1 MQSFSDLFMDWL
13 KETLLGYSPIQAVI
27 IISLIC
33 ALGLMLAK
41 SLRWRGI
48 SLGVTYVFFIG
59 ILFGAVGNYTHP
71 GHPLIAPD
79 MLNYAESFGLVIFVY
94 ALGLK
99 VGPGFFAS
107 FRKGGTRLNLFA
119 LLCVTLGT
127 LLALIPV
134 WTGAGP
140 LAEMMGVMSGA
151 TTNTPALGAAQQ
163 ALKTLGFDNEAT
175 TAALACALTYP
186 IGAVGVI
193 VALMLVRR
201 PLMKRSTTSEED
213 DNADEAFITAFEV
226 INPAIVGHT
235 LGEVSEMD
243 HGQFTV
249 TRLWREGKV
258 MLPHAETELQ
268 QGDRLMVITDRA
280 QLKPLTIFF
289 GHRDKTDW
297 NKEDIDWNRLDDKLI
312 SERIV
317 VTKAEINGRRMR
329 DLKLRTRYGV
339 NVSRV
344 KRSDVQ
350 LVARPDLVLLFGDR
364 LTVVG
369 PKEGVKKVA
378 AQLGNA
384 VGSLDT
390 PNLVAIFLGVVLGL
404 LLGAI
409 PLYIP
414 GMSAPVRLGLAGGPI
429 VMGIIVG
436 AFGPRLHM
444 VTYTTT
450 SANQILRSLGL
461 STYLGCLGLD
471 AGADFLATV
480 GSPSA
485 LAWLG
490 WAVLITLVPVMLT
503 AVLCVCFGKRSYAS
517 AAGMLCGAM
526 ANPIAL
532 DYVAETTPGDKA
544 SVAYATVYPLSM
556 FIRVIIA
563 QVIVMMWFT

>member
-1 MQSFSDLFMDWL
+1 MDWL
-13 KETLLGYSPIQAVI
+13 KETLLAYSPIQAVI
-27 IISLIC
+27 IICSIC
-33 ALGLMLAK
+33 AIGLSLAK
-41 SLRWRGI
+41 ALKWRGI

-59 ILFGAVGNYTHP
+59 ILFGAFGHYAHP
-71 GHPLIAPD
+71 DTPLISSD
-79 MLNYAESFGLVIFVY
+79 MMNYAESFGLVIFVY

-99 VGPGFFAS
+99 VGPGFFQS
-107 FRKGGTRLNLFA
+107 FRQGGTRLNLFA
-119 LLCVTLGT
+119 LLCVGLGT

-134 WTGAGP
+134 WGNLSP
-140 LAEMMGVMSGA
+140 LSDMMGVLSGA

-163 ALKTLGFDNEAT
+163 ALKTLGFDAQAT

-193 VALMLVRR
+193 LALILVRR
-201 PLMKRSTTSEED
+201 PLMRHSRKFKEEE
-213 DNADEAFITAFEV
+213 NREEAFITTFEV
-226 INPAIVGHT
+226 TNPAIVGHT

-243 HGQFTV
+243 GGRFTV
-249 TRLWREGKV
+249 TRLWRKGKV
-258 MLPHAETELQ
+258 MLPQADTALQ
-268 QGDRLMVITDRA
+268 QADRLMVITDRT
-280 QLKPLTIFF
+280 QLKALTIFF
-289 GHRDKTDW
+289 GHRDQTDW
-297 NKEDIDWNRLDDKLI
+297 NKEDIDWNRLDDKLV

-317 VTKAEINGRRMR
+317 VTKAAINGRRLR

-344 KRSDVQ
+344 KRSDMQ

-369 PKEGVKKVA
+369 PREGVKQVA

-384 VGSLDT
+384 VGTLDT

-404 LLGAI
+404 ILGAI

-414 GMSAPVRLGLAGGPI
+414 GISAPIRLGLAGGPI

-436 AFGPRLHM
+436 AYGPRLHM

-461 STYLGCLGLD
+461 SMYLGCLGLD
-471 AGADFLATV
+471 AGADFLATIS
-480 GSPSA
+480 SPSA
-485 LAWLG
+485 LVWVS

-503 AVLCVCFGKRSYAS
+503 AILCVVFGKRSYA
-517 AAGMLCGAM
+517 ATAGMLCGAM

-532 DYVAETTPGDKA
+532 DYVAENTQGDKA
-544 SVAYATVYPLSM
+544 TVAYATVYPLSM
-556 FIRVIIA
+556 FVRVIIA
-563 QVIVMMWFT
+563 QVIVMMWFS

>member
-1 MQSFSDLFMDWL
+1 MEWL

-27 IISLIC
+27 IICLIC

-41 SLRWRGI
+41 SLKWRGI

-59 ILFGAVGNYTHP
+59 ILFGAIGGYAHP
-71 GHPLIAPD
+71 GTPLINQN
-79 MLNYAESFGLVIFVY
+79 MLDYAESFGLVIFVY
-94 ALGLK
+94 ALGMK
-99 VGPGFFAS
+99 VGPGFFQS

-119 LLCVTLGT
+119 LFCVGLGT

-134 WTGAGP
+134 WCGTST
-140 LAEMMGVMSGA
+140 LSDMMGVLSGA

-163 ALKTLGFDNEAT
+163 ALKTLGFSADAT

-201 PLMKRSTTSEED
+201 PLLKRGSTYEEETV
-213 DNADEAFITAFEV
+213 ADEAFITTFDV
-226 INPAIVGHT
+226 TNPAIIGQT

-243 HGQFTV
+243 HGKFTV
-249 TRLWREGKV
+249 TRLWRNGKV
-258 MLPHAETELQ
+258 MLPHADTELQ
-268 QGDRLMVITDRA
+268 QNDRLMVITDRS
-280 QLKPLTIFF
+280 QLKALTIFF
-289 GHRDKTDW
+289 GHRDETDW

-312 SERIV
+312 SDRIV
-317 VTKAEINGRRMR
+317 VTKSEINGRKLR
-329 DLKLRTRYGV
+329 DLQLRNRYGI

-344 KRSDVQ
+344 QRSGIQ

-369 PKEGVKKVA
+369 PREGVKQVA
-378 AQLGNA
+378 EQLGNA

-390 PNLVAIFLGVVLGL
+390 PNLVAIFIGVVLGL

-409 PLYIP
+409 PFYIP

-450 SANQILRSLGL
+450 SANQLLRSLGL
-461 STYLGCLGLD
+461 SMYLGCLGLD

-480 GSPSA
+480 GAPSS
-485 LAWLG
+485 LVWIG

-503 AVLCVCFGKRSYAS
+503 AVLCVVFGKRSYAS
-517 AAGMLCGAM
+517 TAGMLCGAM

-532 DYVAETTPGDKA
+532 DYVAETTEGDKA
-544 SVAYATVYPLSM
+544 TVAYASVYPLSM
-556 FIRVIIA
+556 FVRVIIA
-563 QVIVMMWFT
+563 QIVVMMWFT

>member
-1 MQSFSDLFMDWL
+1 MEWL
-13 KETLLGYSPIQAVI
+13 KETLLGYSPVQAVI

-41 SLRWRGI
+41 ALKWRGI

-59 ILFGAVGNYTHP
+59 ILFGAIGGYAHP
-71 GHPLIAPD
+71 GLPLINQD
-79 MLNYAESFGLVIFVY
+79 MLDYAESFGLVIFVY
-94 ALGLK
+94 ALGQR
-99 VGPGFFAS
+99 VGPGFVQS
-107 FRKGGTRLNLFA
+107 FRHGGTRLNLFA
-119 LLCVTLGT
+119 LLCVGLGT
-127 LLALIPV
+127 LLALVSV
-134 WTGAGP
+134 WCGISP
-140 LAEMMGVMSGA
+140 LSEMMGVLSGA

-163 ALKTLGFDNEAT
+163 ALKTLGLNDAAT

-193 VALMLVRR
+193 LALMLVRR
-201 PLMKRSTTSEED
+201 PLVRRSKTYQEEE
-213 DNADEAFITAFEV
+213 NTEEAFITAFEV
-226 INPAIVGHT
+226 TNPAIVGHT
-235 LGEVSEMD
+235 LGEVAEMD
-243 HGQFTV
+243 GGGFTV

-258 MLPHAETELQ
+258 MLPQADTALQ
-268 QGDRLMVITDRA
+268 QNDRLMVITDRT
-280 QLKPLTIFF
+280 QLKALTIFF
-289 GHRDKTDW
+289 GHRDQTDW
-297 NKEDIDWNRLDDKLI
+297 NKEDIDWNRLDDKLV

-317 VTKAEINGRRMR
+317 VTKAGINGRRLR
-329 DLKLRTRYGV
+329 DLRLRTRYGV

-344 KRSDVQ
+344 KRGDVQ

-369 PKEGVKKVA
+369 PREGVKQVSS
-378 AQLGNA
+378 QLGNA

-404 LLGAI
+404 LLGAV
-409 PLYIP
+409 PFYFP

-450 SANQILRSLGL
+450 SANQILRALGL
-461 STYLGCLGLD
+461 SMYLGCLGLD

-480 GSPSA
+480 SSPSA
-485 LAWLG
+485 LVWVG
-490 WAVLITLVPVMLT
+490 WAVMITLVPVMLT
-503 AVLCVCFGKRSYAS
+503 AVLCVVFGKRSYAS
-517 AAGMLCGAM
+517 TAGMLCGAM

-532 DYVAETTPGDKA
+532 DYVAETTQGDKA
-544 SVAYATVYPLSM
+544 TVAYATVYPLSM
-556 FIRVIIA
+556 FVRVIIA
-563 QVIVMMWFT
+563 QVIVMMWFA

>member
-1 MQSFSDLFMDWL
+1 MEWL

-27 IISLIC
+27 IICLIC

-41 SLRWRGI
+41 SLKWRGI

-59 ILFGAVGNYTHP
+59 ILFGAIGGYAHP
-71 GHPLIAPD
+71 GTPLINQN
-79 MLNYAESFGLVIFVY
+79 MLDYAESFGLVIFVY
-94 ALGLK
+94 ALGMK
-99 VGPGFFAS
+99 VGPGFFQS

-119 LLCVTLGT
+119 LFCVGLGT

-134 WTGAGP
+134 WCGTST
-140 LAEMMGVMSGA
+140 LSDMMGVLSGA

-163 ALKTLGFDNEAT
+163 ALKTLGFSADAT

-201 PLMKRSTTSEED
+201 PLNKRGSYYEEETV
-213 DNADEAFITAFEV
+213 ADEAFITTFEV
-226 INPAIVGHT
+226 TNPAIIGQT

-243 HGQFTV
+243 KGKFTV
-249 TRLWREGKV
+249 TRLWRNGKV
-258 MLPHAETELQ
+258 MLPHANTELQ
-268 QGDRLMVITDRA
+268 QNDRLMVITDRS
-280 QLKPLTIFF
+280 QLKALTIFF
-289 GHRDKTDW
+289 GHRDETDW

-312 SERIV
+312 SDRIV
-317 VTKAEINGRRMR
+317 VTKSEINGRKLR
-329 DLKLRTRYGV
+329 DLQLRSRYGI

-344 KRSDVQ
+344 QRSGIQ
-350 LVARPDLVLLFGDR
+350 LVARPNLVLLFGDR

-369 PKEGVKKVA
+369 PREGVKQVA
-378 AQLGNA
+378 DQLGNA

-390 PNLVAIFLGVVLGL
+390 PNLVAIFIGVVLGL

-409 PLYIP
+409 PFYIP
-414 GMSAPVRLGLAGGPI
+414 GITAPVRLGLAGGPI

-450 SANQILRSLGL
+450 SANQLLRSLGL
-461 STYLGCLGLD
+461 SMYLGCLGLD

-485 LAWLG
+485 LVWIG

-503 AVLCVCFGKRSYAS
+503 AVLCVVFGKRSYA
-517 AAGMLCGAM
+517 ATAGMLCGAM

-532 DYVAETTPGDKA
+532 DYVAETTEGDKA
-544 SVAYATVYPLSM
+544 TVAYASVYPLSM
-556 FIRVIIA
+556 FVRVIIA
-563 QVIVMMWFT
+563 QIVVMMWFT